1 MSSANYTAS
10 LTSDSTLTVG
20 TIALGAGGY
29 ANASTASGA
38 FIADLE
44 NIADSNYATITLSS
58 NLGQYGVG
66 YQFVPYFVSAS
77 VTYSSSLYSRYG
89 DVNVTFL
96 PQSGDKIVLIDN
108 GGIAQDLDVY
118 SYSGNTF
125 TVVGDILNNWIDNP
139 GLITTF
145 LLLRRFNDEQNV
157 ILTYNKPNGATSY
170 GFLLPE
176 TVSPEVVN
184 NINRLQANVQAQLL
198 STQANSN
205 ISNI

>member
-10 LTSDSTLTVG
+10 ITSDSTLTVG

-29 ANASTASGA
+29 ASATTGSGPFLASLTN
-38 FIADLE
+38 IE
-44 NIADSNYATITLSS
+44 NTNYATITLNSS
-58 NLGQYGVG
+58 LGQYAVG
-66 YQFVPYFVSAS
+66 YEYVPYFVSAS
-77 VTYSSSLYSRYG
+77 ITYSSSLYSKYG
-89 DVNVTFL
+89 DVNTPFS
-96 PQSGDKIVLIDN
+96 PQSGDKIILID
-108 GGIAQDLDVY
+108 GGGTAQDLDVY
-118 SYSGNTF
+118 SYSNNTF
-125 TVVGDILNNWIDNP
+125 TVVGEILQNWVNNP
-139 GLITTF
+139 TLVTTF
-145 LLLRRFNDEQNV
+145 LLLRKFNDEQNV

-170 GFLLPE
+170 GFLLRD